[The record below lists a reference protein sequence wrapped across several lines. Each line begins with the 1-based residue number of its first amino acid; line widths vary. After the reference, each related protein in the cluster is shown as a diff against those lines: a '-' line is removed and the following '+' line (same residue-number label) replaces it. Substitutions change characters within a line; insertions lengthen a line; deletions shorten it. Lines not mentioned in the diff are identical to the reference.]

1 MGDGVFNKMAIDYDA
16 VFTNSKIGQLQ
27 REKVWKYL
35 NDNFQFADNFRVL
48 ELNCGTG
55 EDASIFAQKG
65 CRVTATDI
73 SSQML
78 KVSTAKAEKLGVSA
92 SIEFTTLDLN
102 SIEEHHFEDKYDL
115 VFSNF
120 GGLNCVS
127 ESSLRSLKDTLASV
141 LKPNGRFVAVVM
153 PAKCMMETIYFL
165 LRLEVGKAFRRGEKQ
180 VEWKN
185 DQGEVSMIHYY
196 SPNEFRDSFKEVFE
210 MKTLLPIGLW
220 IPPSYT
226 EQFFNR
232 HGRIL
237 DALKSMEY
245 IFNFSLLS
253 SISDHY
259 LIDFKLKT

>member
-1 MGDGVFNKMAIDYDA
+1 MTDGAFNQMATDYDD

-27 REKVWKYL
+27 REKVWGYL
-35 NDNFQFADNFRVL
+35 NKNIRFGDNFRVL

-73 SSQML
+73 SSEML
-78 KVSTAKAEKLGVSA
+78 NISRAKAEKLGVSA
-92 SIEFTTLDLN
+92 AIEFKTLDIN
-102 SIEEHHFEDKYDL
+102 NIEEYLFENKYDL

-127 ESSLRSLKDTLASV
+127 EKSIRLLKSTLTSI
-141 LKPNGRFVAVVM
+141 LKPDGRFIAVVM
-153 PAKCMMETIYFL
+153 PTKCMMETIYFL
-165 LRLEVGKAFRRGEKQ
+165 LRFEVGKAFRRGKKQ

-185 DQGEVSMIHYY
+185 NQGEVSMIHYY

-232 HGRIL
+232 HGSIL
-237 DALKSMEY
+237 GALKSMEY
-245 IFNFSLLS
+245 VSKFSFLS

-259 LIDFKLKT
+259 LIDFKLKN